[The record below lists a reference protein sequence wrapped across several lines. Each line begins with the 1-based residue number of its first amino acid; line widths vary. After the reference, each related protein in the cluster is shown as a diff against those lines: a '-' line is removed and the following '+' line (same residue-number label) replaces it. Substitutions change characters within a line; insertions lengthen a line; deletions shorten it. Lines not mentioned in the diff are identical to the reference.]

1 MGDEGA
7 KKEAWNCV
15 LDRFAEVAADE
26 ERANASMAPE
36 TSIPAGCSVLG
47 RDEDH
52 TGAPNQ
58 QMLGKDSKQG

>member
-1 MGDEGA
+1 M
-7 KKEAWNCV
+7 
-15 LDRFAEVAADE
+15 ADE

-36 TSIPAGCSVLG
+36 TSIPAGCSDLG

-52 TGAPNQ
+52 TGAPDQ